1 MYRHLKSNPK
11 ASFVQGRH
19 SFGSRSCTLVTCC
32 RWLICLHSL
41 FLGCACSGFE
51 LTHQHVK
58 HGPHYKAT
66 SNFIHER
73 WSLSSRS
80 LLSFSWPAALHT
92 FTRPFNSSQNPLR
105 RQSRLRDLPGQIGL
119 SECHGGLSWLPA
131 DVGTSPRWA
140 APLPGQMVLGCL
152 RERESAGENTLH
164 SSKVSALTS
173 LNEEL

>member
-1 MYRHLKSNPK
+1 MILGANPYIRIRAFRVSFREEKTSGVPKSFCPPSFFLNYGLKPNVPLFHTNMYRHLKSNPK

-73 WSLSSRS
+73 WFLSSRP
-80 LLSFSWPAALHT
+80 LPSFS
-92 FTRPFNSSQNPLR
+92 
-105 RQSRLRDLPGQIGL
+105 
-119 SECHGGLSWLPA
+119 
-131 DVGTSPRWA
+131 
-140 APLPGQMVLGCL
+140 
-152 RERESAGENTLH
+152 
-164 SSKVSALTS
+164 
-173 LNEEL
+173 